1 MEMGRWM
8 ETIFPQY
15 RTQYPNN
22 YHKPIVEWK
31 HSFIH
36 SSRYRDSHP
45 FSHLAM
51 TRWTGEQ
58 TTGWIWNFN
67 SFVNQFSVKLWPFRM
82 WQMNWMEFC
91 INKTAMA
98 MMMMWWR
105 GRVNEFNRDIYYFL
119 PRLQADVG
127 RANGNQNGWRWWQ
140 WLEQN
145 FIQEKM
151 LYSSSSS

>member
-1 MEMGRWM
+1 MEMGRRM

-119 PRLQADVG
+119 PRLQADVR
-127 RANGNQNGWRWWQ
+127 RANGNLNGWRWWR